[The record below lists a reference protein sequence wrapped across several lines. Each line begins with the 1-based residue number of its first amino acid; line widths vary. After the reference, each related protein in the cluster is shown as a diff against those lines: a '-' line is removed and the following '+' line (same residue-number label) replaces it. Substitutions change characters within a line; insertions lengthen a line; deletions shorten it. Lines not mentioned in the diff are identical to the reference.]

1 MFLFFKGMDV
11 SIVISEPSTRNDTS
25 RSRRSHKQG
34 HSRRSHT
41 SHKYEYKQFTL
52 APWQLTIYVSSAAG
66 IIQTTF
72 KFQAMKIL
80 APPTRIIMKTRKN
93 NNRVVIY
100 M

>member
-41 SHKYEYKQFTL
+41 SHEHNKSMNTSNLHLHLCNLRYMYRLLRELFKQFL
-52 APWQLTIYVSSAAG
+52 NFRQ
-66 IIQTTF
+66 
-72 KFQAMKIL
+72 
-80 APPTRIIMKTRKN
+80 
-93 NNRVVIY
+93 
-100 M
+100 